1 MEWNQIGLSVV
12 LVVVRYCSF
21 LVGFLLLNV
30 TICRELMNVSEAIR
44 LLSRCLAFYL
54 RNLRLGLN

>member
-30 TICRELMNVSEAIR
+30 TVSCELMNVSVAIR
-44 LLSRCLAFYL
+44 QSSRRLAFNL
-54 RNLRLGLN
+54 RNLKTLWD